1 MIRLLI
7 LFFLISSISTNSL
20 MAQSLE
26 LEKTAVAENRVNVNL
41 SDFLLIHQNN
51 FVKLH
56 FVESSVK
63 WIRNEANLLVP
74 RALLAI
80 SFSEGVDHNKLII
93 SHNNRPFFPTRSS
106 LKDSHIEI
114 YLDLFNPGSLQIF
127 EGDKKID
134 EIIIQASSTT
144 ANRDKQLID
153 YSCSPYQIKIVG
165 IDDEYLSIGCKLEK
179 FGELG
184 SEKPRLEITISST
197 NLVALN
203 GARPPFKAFL
213 NNHDPVELH
222 LKNQAGLSKNIS
234 ISAVLPERI
243 YRLNTA
249 LGLGPYMYSASNEIF
264 AHSNKPATSFMI
276 YGKFDLTTSSSLKFF
291 NSATYA
297 RTLFNNAGLY
307 FSYDLAEILDGRI
320 LLNTLLGFQ
329 GLHFKFN
336 SESKTHFDV
345 IYPQG
350 FELTYR
356 HAFNQENY
364 HLTYGLFISRGSYD
378 YTNTWL
384 RYGKKVF
391 YEINYISWHR
401 QENDYK
407 TWGLSIGFPFWK
419 GL

>member
-1 MIRLLI
+1 MKSLLFLI
-7 LFFLISSISTNSL
+7 LVGITSIKPL
-20 MAQSLE
+20 MGQSLE
-26 LEKTAVAENRVNVNL
+26 LEKTAVAENRVDVNL
-41 SDFLLIHQNN
+41 NDFRLIHQNN
-51 FVKLH
+51 SIKLH
-56 FVESSVK
+56 FEDASVK
-63 WIRNEANLLVP
+63 WVRNEANLLVP
-74 RALLAI
+74 RALLVI
-80 SFSEGVDHNKLII
+80 NFKEGVDHDKLII
-93 SHNNRPFFPTRSS
+93 SHNNRPYFPTRDSRELSS
-106 LKDSHIEI
+106 IKI

-134 EIIIQASSTT
+134 DIVIEAKSTS

-153 YSCSPYQIKIVG
+153 YSCSPYQIKILG

-179 FGELG
+179 IGKLG
-184 SEKPRLEITISST
+184 NEKPRLEITISST

-213 NNHDPVELH
+213 SDQAPVEMH
-222 LKNQAGLSKNIS
+222 LKNQTGQSKKIS

-249 LGLGPYMYSASNEIF
+249 LGLGPYLYSAKLKELEY
-264 AHSNKPATSFMI
+264 SNKPAASFMF
-276 YGKFDLTTSSSLKFF
+276 YAKYDLTKSSSLRFF
-291 NSATYA
+291 NSTTYA
-297 RTLFNNAGLY
+297 KTLFNNAGLY

-320 LLNTLLGFQ
+320 VLNTLLGFQ
-329 GLHFKFN
+329 AINYKFN
-336 SESKTHFDV
+336 NDSSTNFEV

-364 HLTYGLFISRGSYD
+364 HLTYGLFLARGSYD

-384 RYGKKVF
+384 RYGQKIF
-391 YEINYISWHR
+391 YEINYISWHKDD
-401 QENDYK
+401 NKYK
-407 TWGLSIGFPFWK
+407 TWGLSVGFPFLK